1 VQVCNH
7 PHLSYAQPPGADG
20 ADLARR
26 CGKLAALDR
35 MLVKLHATGHRVL
48 LFSTMTRL
56 LDLLEA
62 RGLCGAR
69 MRPAAP
75 RRACVDPCTSRT
87 ALSCPIDA
95 TGLPCRP

>member
-1 VQVCNH
+1 VCNH

-62 RGLCGAR
+62 REHPRKSLHITHGSCSTRDAAG
-69 MRPAAP
+69 RPTLAALAIEIGP
-75 RRACVDPCTSRT
+75 
-87 ALSCPIDA
+87 
-95 TGLPCRP
+95 